1 MRRFDQIN
9 VIPFIDIMLVLLAIV
24 LTSASFIA
32 QGKIPLELPEAESAA
47 PRQDGEALEIAVDKA
62 GLIHLDG
69 EAIHRHALDGRLA
82 SLAPNTAIVLRVD
95 AAAEFSAFVTVVDR
109 LKAHDLNRV
118 NIITRRPSD

>member
-32 QGKIPLELPEAESAA
+32 QGKIPLDLPEAESAA
-47 PRQDGEALEIAVDKA
+47 PLQGGDALEIAVNRD

-69 EAIHRHALDGRLA
+69 EVIHRHALDGRLA
-82 SLAPNTAIVLRVD
+82 ALSPDTPIVLRVD
-95 AAAEFSAFVTVVDR
+95 AAAEFRAFVTVVDR
-109 LKAHDLNRV
+109 LKAHQLTRV
-118 NIITRRPSD
+118 TIVTRQPS

>member
-24 LTSASFIA
+24 LTTASFIA
-32 QGKIPLELPEAESAA
+32 QGKIPLDLPEAESAA
-47 PRQDGEALEIAVDKA
+47 PLQTGDALEIAVNRE

-69 EAIHRHALDGRLA
+69 ELIHRHALDERLA
-82 SLAPNTAIVLRVD
+82 AFSPDTAIVLRVD
-95 AAAEFSAFVTVVDR
+95 AAAEFRAFVAVVDR

-118 NIITRRPSD
+118 TIVTRQPS